1 MNQFSLHSYLQNFV
15 CQIFFDLNIIW
26 KQYLLQSFIGIHSIS
41 CCAHIANSMDSF
53 KSCMTHEHRLELQ
66 WYRMHKQHVNE
77 SFIEYESWLTKQN
90 DYARKKYA
98 KIYMTVWKQ
107 RLEQSKNYMQ
117 NQHDMEI
124 EKKNVRRLDLL
135 TYFKSLDVET
145 IIGLVESPRLHHI
158 YDMVKLCLTTRM
170 DESICVL
177 CDNLV
182 PNIIIT

>member
-1 MNQFSLHSYLQNFV
+1 
-15 CQIFFDLNIIW
+15 
-26 KQYLLQSFIGIHSIS
+26 
-41 CCAHIANSMDSF
+41 
-53 KSCMTHEHRLELQ
+53 
-66 WYRMHKQHVNE
+66 
-77 SFIEYESWLTKQN
+77 
-90 DYARKKYA
+90 
-98 KIYMTVWKQ
+98 
-107 RLEQSKNYMQ
+107 MQ